1 MAQPLILSLD
11 VQTKSAQQSLDSF
24 RKKVRSSFNSN
35 DTKSLEQNIK
45 NTTKEINKLEGQIE
59 KTKQKLRELGQSD
72 VKPKSVVA
80 MEKELAALEKQLQK
94 ADAEFEKLAKEQAD
108 LAARQ
113 VPGLTLEQSL
123 TPEQYARFQ
132 ELDNLIIKNGEDTE
146 QLTNRINE
154 LKAKLAEVKGN
165 TELTE
170 EGKKYNQ
177 ELDEATKELDNQ
189 RQKLQELQGEMSN
202 TTQTTARLPK
212 AFESVGNVLKRIQ
225 GLIKRVF
232 FFTIIT
238 KALRSLKEG
247 LSGII
252 SQNSALQSSLNQIRG
267 NLLTAFAPIWQTI
280 LPWLQTFMN
289 VLAKVTAYVAAF
301 ISMLMG
307 KSVKASQSAAKAL
320 YKQASAAKSVGKASK
335 KAADETEKSTLAF
348 DTLNTIA
355 TPKEDTSG
363 GGGGGGGGATT
374 PTFETTDVK
383 ITDELMERL
392 KSILVLVG
400 TIGGALLA
408 WKITGFVQDLLKG
421 GENAELLKGKL
432 KGIAGWAMIIGG
444 AILLIKNYSDA
455 WVNGLDWGNFLGIIS
470 GLALVVGG
478 LVLVLGASVAP
489 FALIG
494 AGLAAL
500 VLGIKDFIENG
511 ASFQNILLIIIG
523 LAAIFAAV
531 WLLASAPIALIV
543 VAIAAL
549 IAIFVILWNKCEG
562 FREFWI
568 GLWEKIQTT
577 AEDAWNNY
585 LKPVIDYIWQGI
597 QDLWENHIKPIW
609 EEHLKPAIEAIGQK
623 VVELWETVIQ
633 PVLGWIG
640 EKLEWLWNDVLK
652 PVIDWVV
659 DVFVEL
665 FKNAWDNIKE
675 AIQIAADFISGIID
689 SIKQIFTGII
699 DFITGVFTGDW
710 EKAWEGL
717 KLVFKGIINGIITI
731 FESMI
736 NFIINGINK
745 FIRGLD
751 AVVSTVG
758 EIFGAHWGV
767 STIPTISLPRLA
779 QGAVLPPNQPFL
791 AMVGDQKHG
800 TNIEAPLSTIE
811 EAVENVLNK
820 RGYTDNQTININ
832 FTGNLSQLARVL
844 NPVIEKEKNRGS
856 TKLVKGGA
864 Y

>member
-24 RKKVRSSFNSN
+24 RKKVRSSFTSN

-59 KTKQKLRELGQSD
+59 RTKQKLRDLGQSD

-80 MEKELAALEKQLQK
+80 MEKELATLEKQLQK
-94 ADAEFEKLAKEQAD
+94 TDAEFEKLSKEQAD
-108 LAARQ
+108 LAGRQ

-154 LKAKLAEVKGN
+154 LKSKLAEVKGN
-165 TELTE
+165 SELTE

-189 RQKLQELQGEMSN
+189 RQKLQQLQGEMSN
-202 TTQTTARLPK
+202 TTQTTAQLPK
-212 AFESVGNVLKRIQ
+212 AFESAGKVLKRIQ

-238 KALRSLKEG
+238 KALRSLKET

-289 VLAKVTAYVAAF
+289 VLAKVTGYVAAF

-320 YKQASAAKSVGKASK
+320 QQQAAAAKSAGGASK

-348 DTLNTIA
+348 DELNTIA

-363 GGGGGGGGATT
+363 GGGGGGAST
-374 PTFETTDVK
+374 PTFETTDVE

-421 GENAELLKGKL
+421 GENAELLKAKL

-455 WVNGLDWGNFLGIIS
+455 WVNGLDWGNFLGIIA
-470 GLALVVGG
+470 GLALLVSG

-568 GLWEKIQTT
+568 GLWEKIKTT
-577 AEDAWNNY
+577 AQDVWNNY

-609 EEHLKPAIEAIGQK
+609 EEHLKPAIEAMGQK
-623 VVELWETVIQ
+623 MTELWETVIQ

-640 EKLEWLWNDVLK
+640 EKLEWLWNNIFK
-652 PVIDWVV
+652 PVIAWFVG
-659 DVFVEL
+659 VFVES

-675 AIQIAADFISGIID
+675 AIQIAADFIGGIID

-717 KLVFKGIINGIITI
+717 KSVFKGIINGIITI

-736 NFIINGINK
+736 NFVINGINK
-745 FIRGLD
+745 FIGGLD
-751 AVVSTVG
+751 AVVSKVG
-758 EIFGAHWGV
+758 EIFGADWSV
-767 STIPTISLPRLA
+767 PTIPTISLPRLA

>member
-24 RKKVRSSFNSN
+24 RKKMRSSFTSN

-59 KTKQKLRELGQSD
+59 RTKQKLRELGQSD

-80 MEKELAALEKQLQK
+80 MEKELATLEKQLQK
-94 ADAEFEKLAKEQAD
+94 TDAEFEKLSKEQSD

-123 TPEQYARFQ
+123 SPEQYARFQ

-154 LKAKLAEVKGN
+154 LNAKLAEIKGN
-165 TELTE
+165 PELTA
-170 EGKKYNQ
+170 EGKRYNQ

-202 TTQTTARLPK
+202 TTQTTAQLPK
-212 AFESVGNVLKRIQ
+212 AFESVGKVLKRIQ

-238 KALRSLKEG
+238 KALRSLKTALG
-247 LSGII
+247 NII

-320 YKQASAAKSVGKASK
+320 QQQAAAAKSVGGASK

-355 TPKEDTSG
+355 TPKEDTS
-363 GGGGGGGGATT
+363 GGGGGGGATT

-421 GENAELLKGKL
+421 GENAELLKAKL

-455 WVNGLDWGNFLGIIS
+455 WVNGLDWGNFLGIIA
-470 GLALVVGG
+470 GLALLVSG

-568 GLWEKIQTT
+568 GLWEKIKTT
-577 AEDAWNNY
+577 AEDVWNNH

-609 EEHLKPAIEAIGQK
+609 EEHLKPAIEAMGQK
-623 VVELWETVIQ
+623 MTELWETFIQ
-633 PVLGWIG
+633 PVLESIG
-640 EKLEWLWNDVLK
+640 EKVEWLWNNILK
-652 PVIDWVV
+652 PFIDWAV
-659 DVFVEL
+659 DVFVES

-675 AIQIAADFISGIID
+675 AIQIAADFIGGIID

-736 NFIINGINK
+736 NFVINGINK
-745 FIRGLD
+745 FIGGLD
-751 AVVSTVG
+751 AVVSKVG
-758 EIFGAHWGV
+758 EIFGADWSV
-767 STIPTISLPRLA
+767 PTIPTISLPRLA
-779 QGAVLPPNQPFL
+779 QGDVLPPNQPFL

>member
-24 RKKVRSSFNSN
+24 RKKMRSSFTSN

-59 KTKQKLRELGQSD
+59 RTKQKLRELGQSD

-80 MEKELAALEKQLQK
+80 MEKELATLEKQLQK
-94 ADAEFEKLAKEQAD
+94 TDAEFEKLSKEQSD

-123 TPEQYARFQ
+123 SPEQYARFQ

-154 LKAKLAEVKGN
+154 LKAKLAEIKGSP
-165 TELTE
+165 ELTE
-170 EGKKYNQ
+170 EGKTYNR

-202 TTQTTARLPK
+202 TTRTTARLPK

-238 KALRSLKEG
+238 KFLRALKEG
-247 LSGII
+247 LGGII

-320 YKQASAAKSVGKASK
+320 QQQAAAAKSVGGASK

-355 TPKEDTSG
+355 TPKEDTS
-363 GGGGGGGGATT
+363 GGGGGGGATT

-408 WKITGFVQDLLKG
+408 WKITGFVQDLLKD
-421 GENAELLKGKL
+421 GENAELLKAKL

-455 WVNGLDWGNFLGIIS
+455 WVNGLDWGNFLGIIA
-470 GLALVVGG
+470 GLALLVSG

-568 GLWEKIQTT
+568 GLWEKIKTT
-577 AEDAWNNY
+577 AEDVWNNH

-609 EEHLKPAIEAIGQK
+609 EEHLKPAIEAMGQK
-623 VVELWETVIQ
+623 MTELWETFIQ
-633 PVLGWIG
+633 PVLESIG
-640 EKLEWLWNDVLK
+640 EKVEWLWNNILK

-675 AIQIAADFISGIID
+675 AIQIAADFIGGIID

-717 KLVFKGIINGIITI
+717 KSIFKGIINGIITI

-745 FIRGLD
+745 FIDGLD
-751 AVVSTVG
+751 VVVSKVG
-758 EIFGAHWGV
+758 EIFGADWSV
-767 STIPTISLPRLA
+767 PTIPTISLPRLA
-779 QGAVLPPNQPFL
+779 QGAVLPPNQPFV
-791 AMVGDQKHG
+791 AMVSDQKHG